1 MQIWFKLFFLQETPL
16 VRTFTAKNKTCPS
29 CVIDR
34 EEYIKYTKEAIKK
47 DILKKLGMKKAPN
60 VSKDMAPKH
69 LIYQMMEKYA
79 SHSYQHEGLLNDAP
93 IRSNEVDDDEDHFQT
108 RILNILGQD
117 GKWLFF
123 IFGWFF

>member
-1 MQIWFKLFFLQETPL
+1 
-16 VRTFTAKNKTCPS
+16 
-29 CVIDR
+29 
-34 EEYIKYTKEAIKK
+34 
-47 DILKKLGMKKAPN
+47 MKKAPN

-93 IRSNEVDDDEDHFQT
+93 IRNNEVDDDEDHFQT

-117 GKWLFF
+117 GKLLFF
-123 IFGWFF
+123 QSLIAIFI

>member
-1 MQIWFKLFFLQETPL
+1 M

-29 CVIDR
+29 CIIDR
-34 EEYIKYTKEAIKK
+34 ELYIKYTKDAIKA

-79 SHSYQHEGLLNDAP
+79 SHQYPEHEAGMFNDAAAR
-93 IRSNEVDDDEDHFQT
+93 INEVEEDDNHFQT

-117 GKWLFF
+117 GKCCLYISYIKSLSNF
-123 IFGWFF
+123 